1 MKRAIALLM
10 SLAMLLALLAGCGG
24 RNQADAGTANQ
35 GSRANADSNTSGDV
49 GTTRSGNQ
57 AVVDDNKVYIG
68 YVTHLTGSRSALGNY
83 GKTTMDAW
91 VDYTDKNGGIL
102 GKEVEVVWFDCV
114 DDIQTAIN
122 AYELA
127 CEDERLSTVSLST
140 YSQNCIAV
148 LDMADSHQMPT
159 IMGGSGDA
167 INVGNE
173 YVWMTHPLDSAAGQA
188 MVTYMGKLGLSN
200 PVIVHNTLS
209 SCQTGAESLA
219 AALKDAGYD
228 FDESAMMFGYED
240 SETNFAPMVA
250 RLQESGADCMLFF
263 GNQADGAN
271 LSKAIQDAGWDV
283 PKIGNSTISH
293 ANTIG
298 AILSKLGIPTGRAF
312 RSGKSIRRG
321 LKRCWNWENR

>member
-127 CEDERLSTVSLST
+127 CEDERLSTALFPPTLRTASLFW
-140 YSQNCIAV
+140 IW
-148 LDMADSHQMPT
+148 PT
-159 IMGGSGDA
+159 RIRCPPSWVVPGMRSMWGMSMSG
-167 INVGNE
+167 
-173 YVWMTHPLDSAAGQA
+173 
-188 MVTYMGKLGLSN
+188 
-200 PVIVHNTLS
+200 
-209 SCQTGAESLA
+209 
-219 AALKDAGYD
+219 
-228 FDESAMMFGYED
+228 
-240 SETNFAPMVA
+240 
-250 RLQESGADCMLFF
+250 
-263 GNQADGAN
+263 
-271 LSKAIQDAGWDV
+271 
-283 PKIGNSTISH
+283 
-293 ANTIG
+293 
-298 AILSKLGIPTGRAF
+298 
-312 RSGKSIRRG
+312 
-321 LKRCWNWENR
+321 